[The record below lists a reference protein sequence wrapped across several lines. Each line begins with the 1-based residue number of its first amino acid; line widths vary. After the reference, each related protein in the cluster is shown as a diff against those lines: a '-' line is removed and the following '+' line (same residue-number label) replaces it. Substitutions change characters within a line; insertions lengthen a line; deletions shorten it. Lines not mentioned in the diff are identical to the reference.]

1 MYGGMY
7 GMGFYGMYGTFR
19 YLIPAILLTLFA
31 QWWVSSTY
39 KQYSRVKNRKGY
51 TGADVARELLEKA
64 GIYEVS
70 VEMIGGNLTDHYD
83 PRSKVLRLSQGVYQS
98 TSVAA
103 LGVAA
108 HETGHAIQDNEDYA
122 FLRLRGALVPI
133 TNIGS
138 NLAMPMILIG
148 ILLSGF
154 SGTGIGYT
162 VMQLGVVLFA
172 LAVVFTLVTLPVE
185 FNASK
190 RAVVLLSDYGFL
202 EDDELYGAKKVL
214 KAAALTY
221 VAAAATAIA
230 NLLRL
235 IAMVGFHRNND

>member
-7 GMGFYGMYGTFR
+7 GMGMYGMYGTFR
-19 YLIPAILLTLFA
+19 FLLPAILLTLFA
-31 QWWVSSTY
+31 QWWVKSTY
-39 KQYSRVKNRKGY
+39 KQYSKVNNRKRY
-51 TGADVARELLEKA
+51 TGADVARELLERS
-64 GIYEVS
+64 GIYDVS
-70 VEMIGGNLTDHYD
+70 VELIGGNLTDHYD

-103 LGVAA
+103 LGIAA

-122 FLRLRGALVPI
+122 FLRLRSAIVPI

-138 NLAMPMILIG
+138 NLSMPMIVIGMLISG
-148 ILLSGF
+148 SAGSSLGYGLMQMGVILF
-154 SGTGIGYT
+154 S
-162 VMQLGVVLFA
+162 

-185 FNASK
+185 FNASS
-190 RAVVLLSDYGFL
+190 RAVALLSDYGFL

-230 NLLRL
+230 NLLRML
-235 IAMVGFHRNND
+235 SMLAFYRNRE